1 MLYLSKLL
9 NTICYQFDSN
19 VLCDELLC
27 GIAVSSN
34 PDGIYFQ
41 ELHEASNSAWR

>member
-1 MLYLSKLL
+1 MSY
-9 NTICYQFDSN
+9 
-19 VLCDELLC
+19 ELC